1 MNKITELSLGLIV
14 KAFLVNQPVN
24 RIIRHCFLRGNKVS
38 DQFEIFKGAL
48 HFLYT
53 KEGDTVARMRVHQM
67 QLLSHLQ
74 VDADEKNAYGKEDI
88 TINVNGQDIVISVEF
103 DNSLWFTLTSP
114 KFDEIAL
121 LAIERAKE

>member
-67 QLLSHLQ
+67 QLLSHLP
-74 VDADEKNAYGKEDI
+74 G
-88 TINVNGQDIVISVEF
+88 
-103 DNSLWFTLTSP
+103 
-114 KFDEIAL
+114 
-121 LAIERAKE
+121 RC